1 MKRNG
6 KGMEKEY
13 KEGDTIYILM
23 EGVMAST
30 LMDDWVNHNYGCDML
45 VHHSK
50 KHPGC
55 VVIETK
61 SLMWANRII
70 KWYQCKKVT
79 YQTK

>member
-1 MKRNG
+1 
-6 KGMEKEY
+6 MEKEY

-23 EGVMAST
+23 EGIMAST
-30 LMDDWVNHNYGCDML
+30 LMDDCVNHNYSCDML
-45 VHHSK
+45 VHRSK

-61 SLMWANRII
+61 SLVWANRII
-70 KWYQCKKVT
+70 KWYQYKEVT